1 MDEPRLETMPLVDVI
16 FLLLTFFVFAM
27 VLMVRADV
35 LNVTLPQIGS
45 GAPTQRNALITI
57 AIDQTGGVFLN
68 GDPVELDQLGETT
81 KQMIADQTLVGDEPR
96 VVIAAD
102 ERSSSGSLL
111 HALDA
116 LSAAG
121 VTNVS
126 VMGKPTTSPTAPAPS
141 DAASPD

>member
-1 MDEPRLETMPLVDVI
+1 MDEPRLEMMPLVDVI

-45 GAPTQRNALITI
+45 GAPTDRSGIITI
-57 AIDQTGGVFLN
+57 AIDEAGGVYLN
-68 GDPVELDQLGETT
+68 GDSIELDRLGEEA
-81 KQMIADQTLVGDEPR
+81 KQMITDQLMTGDEPR

-102 ERSSSGSLL
+102 ERSASGALL
-111 HALDA
+111 RALDA

-126 VMGKPTTSPTAPAPS
+126 MMGKPAANPTAPSESATPR
-141 DAASPD
+141 